1 MRKLRS
7 VIAGLSFSIFLFSIL
22 LLAIGEDATASGGG
36 TAEAAPGDEA
46 SWPAQTVSL
55 SEALPASEAVVS
67 TGIQVTLSAVHWTRS
82 WDVRD
87 PERPRFDLPLLYLH
101 HEREATAGADR
112 TLALSIVGLAGGTEI
127 EVEVISRHEDI
138 STGDRRSETR
148 SFLLP
153 GHPCTSADPCTVQWT
168 FDPSTTLSD
177 FYSLCVKDSI
187 GHTLWENPYSDR
199 PDLVMLDTW
208 DTYLDGYTL
217 RVTYATLFPFAR
229 GQTEL
234 ANRLP
239 PDAVTDFIERQFVPI
254 IVDTWNSQFH
264 AWGFDSSIHP
274 NWDSDKVVE
283 IIVTDP
289 PFALFDDLGTYSRF
303 IGRDGQPTLEAR
315 IWWFSSNNSF
325 LAYDSLEDSY
335 RVVFAHEFFHLM
347 QRNVLLST
355 GRPRN
360 RWRSVFIEGQ
370 GKFAPSAQ
378 HFAIEMNVHHVRRK
392 YSEYSEAANRFLSLR
407 LNASYRDLEADPI
420 NRYDAALYWRF
431 LYEQFGGM
439 GVIRAALEEMA
450 VRYDPDIVAAIGPT
464 MDSAFARFDGPFSTF
479 EESLIGF
486 ARANYALRLENGRC
500 KIESFTECRGYYYDP
515 NDSYVNPPLEAEIGY
530 NGSLLT
536 YDAAIPASFGM
547 DFVEVRLGSTARD
560 QPILISFQGEGAV
573 ARFNV
578 QVWKLEG
585 GSITRRAI
593 TPHPEIAPQDQN
605 GAQLYVVSDP
615 STTVYNKLA
624 IIITRLDAD
633 ETTDP
638 AGNYRITLEPATD
651 TL

>member
-1 MRKLRS
+1 
-7 VIAGLSFSIFLFSIL
+7 
-22 LLAIGEDATASGGG
+22 
-36 TAEAAPGDEA
+36 
-46 SWPAQTVSL
+46 
-55 SEALPASEAVVS
+55 
-67 TGIQVTLSAVHWTRS
+67 
-82 WDVRD
+82 
-87 PERPRFDLPLLYLH
+87 
-101 HEREATAGADR
+101 
-112 TLALSIVGLAGGTEI
+112 
-127 EVEVISRHEDI
+127 
-138 STGDRRSETR
+138 
-148 SFLLP
+148 
-153 GHPCTSADPCTVQWT
+153 
-168 FDPSTTLSD
+168 
-177 FYSLCVKDSI
+177 
-187 GHTLWENPYSDR
+187 
-199 PDLVMLDTW
+199 
-208 DTYLDGYTL
+208 
-217 RVTYATLFPFAR
+217 
-229 GQTEL
+229 
-234 ANRLP
+234 
-239 PDAVTDFIERQFVPI
+239 
-254 IVDTWNSQFH
+254 
-264 AWGFDSSIHP
+264 
-274 NWDSDKVVE
+274 
-283 IIVTDP
+283 
-289 PFALFDDLGTYSRF
+289 
-303 IGRDGQPTLEAR
+303 
-315 IWWFSSNNSF
+315 
-325 LAYDSLEDSY
+325 
-335 RVVFAHEFFHLM
+335 
-347 QRNVLLST
+347 
-355 GRPRN
+355 
-360 RWRSVFIEGQ
+360 
-370 GKFAPSAQ
+370 
-378 HFAIEMNVHHVRRK
+378 
-392 YSEYSEAANRFLSLR
+392 
-407 LNASYRDLEADPI
+407 
-420 NRYDAALYWRF
+420 
-431 LYEQFGGM
+431 
-439 GVIRAALEEMA
+439 
-450 VRYDPDIVAAIGPT
+450 